1 MHPVRAWDADIET
14 AEVELEATGS
24 QAFLVAVHALAWR
37 SSMVLV
43 PAAWI
48 VVLLNAPADRMA
60 LALGVGTLI
69 GLFGAQAIATFL
81 TFPVAYF
88 ATGQTW
94 FRGSRDARI
103 RFGTTGLV
111 YNYYGWR
118 YAFRGRT
125 RPWGALT
132 HEEQVA
138 LNPARAGVPEGPPP
152 RRNYWP
158 E

>member
-1 MHPVRAWDADIET
+1 VRAWDADVDT
-14 AEVELEATGS
+14 AEVELEATGA

-37 SSMVLV
+37 CSIVLV

-48 VVLLNAPADRMA
+48 VVLLGVPANQRA
-60 LALGVGTLI
+60 VALGVGTLV
-69 GLFGAQAIATFL
+69 GFFGAQAVATFL

-94 FRGSRDARI
+94 FGGSRDARI
-103 RFGTTGLV
+103 RFGTTGFV

-132 HEEQVA
+132 REEQVA
-138 LNPARAGVPEGPPP
+138 RDPAKAGVHEGAPP